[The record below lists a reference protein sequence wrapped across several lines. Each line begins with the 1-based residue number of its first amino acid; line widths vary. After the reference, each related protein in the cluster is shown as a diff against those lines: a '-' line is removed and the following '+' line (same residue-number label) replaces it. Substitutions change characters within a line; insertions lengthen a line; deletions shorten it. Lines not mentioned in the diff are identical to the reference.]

1 MADIFVVAS
10 KIKKFVKGQGLR
22 SGPGYLEALSKRVEE
37 TVKASSEKVKQ
48 EGKKKT
54 LGAED
59 LI

>member
-1 MADIFVVAS
+1 MADILVVAS
-10 KIKKFVKGQGLR
+10 KIKKVVKETGLR
-22 SGPGYLEALSKRVEE
+22 SGSDYIEALSKRVEE
-37 TVKASSEKVKQ
+37 MIKASTEKVKT